1 MCIPGCLDRT
11 LWMYWMCL
19 DVCGCILLNPFVVWC
34 QWLLMFLFTFCPDDQ
49 SIRQSWVLKS
59 LSEQGPRMESTG
71 GILSAG
77 DKTPRSNKV
86 SPVTCASEKPPT
98 VLSMWRLPCP
108 GAAGRRDLD
117 HWFQLAIA
125 TCLYSSEENVFSPYA
140 TCPSHAAYLCDW
152 TRHSVTPNPHST
164 NYLMLQGSRLL
175 HETRP
180 RHF

>member
-11 LWMYWMCL
+11 L
-19 DVCGCILLNPFVVWC
+19 CGCILLNPFVVWC
-34 QWLLMFLFTFCPDDQ
+34 QWLLMFLFTFCPDDL

-77 DKTPRSNKV
+77 DKTPRSNKAR
-86 SPVTCASEKPPT
+86 PVTCASSKPRT
-98 VLSMWRLPCP
+98 VLSTWRLPCP
-108 GAAGRRDLD
+108 AAAGRREFRLLTPTGYCYL
-117 HWFQLAIA
+117 FIFLRGK
-125 TCLYSSEENVFSPYA
+125 TCFHRMPPAHHTQPIFVIGHVTL
-140 TCPSHAAYLCDW
+140 
-152 TRHSVTPNPHST
+152 VTPNPHST